1 VRSALL
7 LQALEQ
13 KLDELARHIAPQAKH
28 ATVSPRFDRHLFHT
42 RRTTLDACLQEAQR
56 SLSALRHA
64 VDARQIEQVAWL
76 AEHLEAQIAAL
87 SREAA
92 SWSLREWDNSAPG
105 IQKWQRKRL
114 QHQQFEQRLM
124 AMKRE
129 REVRLAN
136 VDTFVEQQQL
146 HKEITALEGRLRRCR
161 EALENIERVLA
172 RLTR

>member
-13 KLDELARHIAPQAKH
+13 KLDELARHIAPQVKH

-92 SWSLREWDNSAPG
+92 SWSLREWDSPAPG

-146 HKEITALEGRLRRCR
+146 HKEITALEGRLGRCR

>member
-13 KLDELARHIAPQAKH
+13 KLDELARHIAPQVKH

-64 VDARQIEQVAWL
+64 VDARQSEQVAWL

-92 SWSLREWDNSAPG
+92 SWSLREWDSPAPG

-146 HKEITALEGRLRRCR
+146 HKEITALEGRLGRCR

>member
-1 VRSALL
+1 MRSALL

-13 KLDELARHIAPQAKH
+13 KLDELARHIAPQVKH

-92 SWSLREWDNSAPG
+92 SWSLREWDSPAPG
-105 IQKWQRKRL
+105 IQKWQRERL
-114 QHQQFEQRLM
+114 QHQQFEQRLI

-146 HKEITALEGRLRRCR
+146 HKEITALEGRLGRCR

>member
-1 VRSALL
+1 MRSALL

-13 KLDELARHIAPQAKH
+13 KLDELARHIAPQVKH

-64 VDARQIEQVAWL
+64 VDARQSEQVAWL

-92 SWSLREWDNSAPG
+92 SWSLREWDSPAPG

-146 HKEITALEGRLRRCR
+146 HKEITALEGRLGRCR

>member
-1 VRSALL
+1 MRSALL

-13 KLDELARHIAPQAKH
+13 KLDELARHIAPQVKH

-64 VDARQIEQVAWL
+64 VDARQSEQVAWL

-92 SWSLREWDNSAPG
+92 SWSLREWDK
-105 IQKWQRKRL
+105 I
-114 QHQQFEQRLM
+114 
-124 AMKRE
+124 
-129 REVRLAN
+129 
-136 VDTFVEQQQL
+136 
-146 HKEITALEGRLRRCR
+146 GR
-161 EALENIERVLA
+161 AHV
-172 RLTR
+172 

>member
-1 VRSALL
+1 MRSALL

-13 KLDELARHIAPQAKH
+13 KLDELARHIAPQVKH

-42 RRTTLDACLQEAQR
+42 RRTTLDACLGEAQR

-92 SWSLREWDNSAPG
+92 SWSLREWDSPAPG

-124 AMKRE
+124 AMKHE

-146 HKEITALEGRLRRCR
+146 HKEITALEGRLGRCR

>member
-1 VRSALL
+1 MRSALL

-13 KLDELARHIAPQAKH
+13 KLDELARHIAPQVKH
-28 ATVSPRFDRHLFHT
+28 ATVRPRFDRHLFHT

-92 SWSLREWDNSAPG
+92 SWSLREWDSPAPG

-146 HKEITALEGRLRRCR
+146 HKEITALEGRLGRCR

>member
-1 VRSALL
+1 MRNALL
-7 LQALEQ
+7 LQAMEQ

-42 RRTTLDACLQEAQR
+42 RRTTMDACLQEAQR

-64 VDARQIEQVAWL
+64 VDARQIEQIAWL

-92 SWSLREWDNSAPG
+92 SWSLREWDNPAPG

>member
-1 VRSALL
+1 MRSALL

-13 KLDELARHIAPQAKH
+13 KLDELARHIAPQVKH

-56 SLSALRHA
+56 SLSALCHA

-92 SWSLREWDNSAPG
+92 SWSLREWDSPAPG

-114 QHQQFEQRLM
+114 QHQQFEQRLI

-146 HKEITALEGRLRRCR
+146 HKEITALEGRLGRCR

>member
-1 VRSALL
+1 MRSALL

-13 KLDELARHIAPQAKH
+13 KLDELARHIAPQVKH

-92 SWSLREWDNSAPG
+92 SWSLREWDSPAPG

-114 QHQQFEQRLM
+114 QHQQFEQRLI
-124 AMKRE
+124 AMKHE

-146 HKEITALEGRLRRCR
+146 HKEITALEGRLGRCR

>member
-1 VRSALL
+1 MRSALL

-13 KLDELARHIAPQAKH
+13 KLDELARHIAPQVKH

-92 SWSLREWDNSAPG
+92 SWSLREWDSPAPG

-136 VDTFVEQQQL
+136 VDTFAEQQQL
-146 HKEITALEGRLRRCR
+146 HKEITALEGRLGRCR

>member
-13 KLDELARHIAPQAKH
+13 KLDELARQIAPQAKH
-28 ATVSPRFDRHLFHT
+28 ATVSPRFDRHLFRT
-42 RRTTLDACLQEAQR
+42 RSTTMDACLQEAR
-56 SLSALRHA
+56 HSLSALRHA
-64 VDARQIEQVAWL
+64 VDAQQLEQVTWL
-76 AEHLEAQIAAL
+76 AEHLGAQIAAL
-87 SREAA
+87 SRESA

-114 QHQQFEQRLM
+114 QHQEFEQRLM

-129 REVRLAN
+129 RETRLAT
-136 VDTFVEQQQL
+136 VETFAEQQQL
-146 HKEITALEGRLRRCR
+146 HKEITAFEGRLRRCR
-161 EALENIERVLA
+161 EALDNIERVLA

>member
-1 VRSALL
+1 ML

-13 KLDELARHIAPQAKH
+13 KLDELARHIAPQVKH

-92 SWSLREWDNSAPG
+92 SWSLREWDSPAPG

-114 QHQQFEQRLM
+114 QHQQFEQRLI
-124 AMKRE
+124 AMKHE

-146 HKEITALEGRLRRCR
+146 HKEITALEGRLGRCR

>member
-1 VRSALL
+1 MRSALL

-13 KLDELARHIAPQAKH
+13 KLDELARHIAPQVKH

-64 VDARQIEQVAWL
+64 VDSRQIEQVAWL

-92 SWSLREWDNSAPG
+92 SWSLREWDSPAPG

-146 HKEITALEGRLRRCR
+146 HKEITALEGRLGRCR